1 METKNLIF
9 FSKKFKIDFDLYF
22 DLCWKAEINIQVGL
36 SYMST
41 SGMHPRP
48 FEGRH
53 LVSWLKSIM
62 FNALIP
68 KIYLASYIKIL

>member
-9 FSKKFKIDFDLYF
+9 FFLKFKIDF
-22 DLCWKAEINIQVGL
+22 DLCWKAEINIQVSL